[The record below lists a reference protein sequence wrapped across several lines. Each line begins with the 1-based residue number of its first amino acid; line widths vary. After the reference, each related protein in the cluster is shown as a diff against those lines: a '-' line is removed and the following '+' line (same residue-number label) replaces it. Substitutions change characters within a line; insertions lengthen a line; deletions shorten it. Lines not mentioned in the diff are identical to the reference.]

1 MSDNFGLSG
10 KTEIKSKA
18 CERLDILKDWKLLYT
33 EDNGS
38 DIECR
43 SFNDAAE
50 MAEKP
55 LISASVP
62 GNFELDLFKAGI
74 LTKDPYSGDGC
85 LELVKFEY
93 CHIFYGCTFEWKD
106 DIKPGESIML
116 CAEGIDTVA
125 DIYLNGEKI
134 GSCENMFIEHRF
146 GLNGIKRGK
155 NEIFIHIKPV
165 VLEARAYTDSV
176 GVGMMPY
183 SYEAAYIR
191 KAAHG
196 FGWDI
201 APRAVSGGIWRPIYI
216 VKEHRPNIKE
226 CYLIADKYNAETK
239 VGTAHLRYIIDI
251 ERERLDEYKIKID
264 GVCGGSS
271 FHIEHKPWF
280 VANRVG
286 FEIKDCKRWNIRGRG
301 AANLYDVTVSLV
313 KGDEVVDYK
322 TFRFGHRTVS
332 LLNTETIDENGN
344 GDFRFIINDEP
355 VFIMGTNHVP
365 ADMFHSKDEDRI
377 KEILD
382 LVVDCGC
389 NAVRCWG
396 GNVYENDLFFD
407 ICDENGIA
415 VWQDF
420 AMACG
425 TYPRDERMQGLIKDE
440 AKSVIRRLRQHPSI
454 CLWAGDN
461 ECDMMQM
468 YTCDRELNVL
478 TREVLP
484 RVINEYDGTRPYLPS
499 SPYISPK
506 VYKNGCS
513 SAAEQHLWGPR
524 DYFKGEYYRDTKACF
539 ASEIGYHGCPSVK
552 SIEKFIDKEYLWPP
566 QNNKQWVLHCSSP
579 EYPTGEYVYRVDLM
593 MTQIKNLFGRN
604 AENLDEFAMMSQISQ
619 AEADKY
625 FIERFRM
632 NKKHCGGIIWWNI
645 TDCWPQFSDAVVD
658 YYFEK
663 KRAYYYIKAS
673 QQQFCIMMDESGEKI
688 VCRAV
693 NDRKTAVWFEYTV
706 TDTETGEIVTS
717 GGGEAAA
724 DGAAAVSELD
734 KPPQNKF
741 YKIEWRIKDD
751 DGRDADLCGANHYL
765 YFKDAI
771 DFEWYKK
778 QADAVKS
785 LPPLI

>member
-10 KTEIKSKA
+10 KTEVKSKA
-18 CERLDILKDWKLLYT
+18 CEKLDILKDWKLLYA

-43 SFNDAAE
+43 YFNDAAE

-93 CHIFYGCTFEWKD
+93 CHIFYGCTFEWND

-125 DIYLNGEKI
+125 DIYLNGERI

-226 CYLIADKYNAETK
+226 CYLIADRYNAETK

-251 ERERLDEYKIKID
+251 GRERLDEYKIKVD
-264 GVCGGSS
+264 GVCGSSS

-286 FEIKDCKRWNIRGRG
+286 FEIKGCKRWNIRGRG
-301 AANLYDVTVSLV
+301 AANLYDVTVSLI
-313 KGDEVVDYK
+313 KSGDVVDYK

-365 ADMFHSKDEDRI
+365 ADMFHSKDKDRI

-389 NAVRCWG
+389 NVIRCWG

-425 TYPRDERMQGLIKDE
+425 TYPRDERMQRLIKDE

-513 SAAEQHLWGPR
+513 SATEQHLWGPR
-524 DYFKGEYYRDTKACF
+524 DYFKGEYYRDAKACF

-579 EYPTGEYVYRVDLM
+579 EYPSGEYVYRVDLM

-604 AENLDEFAMMSQISQ
+604 ADNLDEFAMMSQISQ

-625 FIERFRM
+625 FIERFRI
-632 NKKHCGGIIWWNI
+632 NKKRCGGIIWWNI
-645 TDCWPQFSDAVVD
+645 ADCWPQFSDAVVD

-673 QQQFCIMMDESGEKI
+673 QQQFCIMMDESDEKI

-693 NDRKTAVWFEYTV
+693 NDRNTAVRFEYTV
-706 TDTETGEIVTS
+706 TDTETGEIVMS
-717 GGGEAAA
+717 GDGETAA
-724 DGAAAVSELD
+724 DRAAAVSEFD
-734 KPPQNKF
+734 KPSKNKF
-741 YKIEWRIKDD
+741 YKIEWRIKDG
-751 DGRDADLCGANHYL
+751 DGHGADLCGANHYL
-765 YFKDAI
+765 YFKDTI

-778 QADAVKS
+778 QANTVKG
-785 LPPLI
+785 LYPLI